1 MKRKGFTLIEL
12 LVVIAIIAMLMAIL
26 VPALA
31 KARSLAQQLLCA
43 TNLRGIGS
51 AMALYA
57 HEHEE
62 EYPRAGGP
70 GAIWGST
77 GAIMMFFAEDEA
89 DAFQGGTATI
99 SSCLY
104 LLVKYGLTTPK
115 LFVCKGDDGI
125 RVYKPTDARMP
136 PPRTLAGAWDFGG
149 GIWVWPGDCV
159 SYSYHMPLNIDFE
172 IPGYPISEG
181 SREDTPLCADRNPHL
196 DENVT
201 SPGINDNAFAHGGNG
216 QNVVY
221 KDAHVNFEDNP
232 RVGLGISGSD
242 ERDNIWTYGGDPDL
256 GGGDPDGSPPQNAGD
271 GAPEGI
277 KDSYLVNEIQHP

>member
-31 KARSLAQQLLCA
+31 RARSLAQQLLCA

-70 GAIWGST
+70 GAIWDST

-104 LLVKYGLTTPK
+104 LLVKYGLVTPK
-115 LFVCKGDDGI
+115 QFVCKGDDDVE
-125 RVYKPTDARMP
+125 VYKPTDARMP
-136 PPRTLAGAWDFGG
+136 PPRTLAKGWDFGG

-172 IPGYPISEG
+172 TPGYPISEG
-181 SREDTPLCADRNPHL
+181 SREDTPLCADRNPNL
-196 DENVT
+196 DENVAPD
-201 SPGINDNAFAHGGNG
+201 SGDNAFAHGRNG

-221 KDAHVNFEDNP
+221 KDTHTNFETEP
-232 RVGLGISGSD
+232 TVGFNG
-242 ERDNIWTYGGDPDL
+242 DNIWTYGDTA
-256 GGGDPDGSPPQNAGD
+256 PQDAGE
-271 GAPEGI
+271 GAPVDYY
-277 KDSYLVNEIQHP
+277 DSYLVNEIQHP